1 MKYFDSVRLD
11 LPYAQALP
19 RVREALKEQGFG
31 IITEIDMR
39 ATMQQKLGEEI
50 EDYTILGAC
59 NPGLAFQALGV
70 DRSLGLLLPCNV
82 VVRADGVGS
91 VVEMLDPQTMV
102 DIPEREDLRPVAN
115 EAGTRLSAALASLSA

>member
-50 EDYTILGAC
+50 EDYAILGAC
-59 NPGLAFQALGV
+59 NPGLALQALGV

-82 VVRADGVGS
+82 VVRADGEGS

-102 DIPEREDLRPVAN
+102 DIPEREDQRPVAN